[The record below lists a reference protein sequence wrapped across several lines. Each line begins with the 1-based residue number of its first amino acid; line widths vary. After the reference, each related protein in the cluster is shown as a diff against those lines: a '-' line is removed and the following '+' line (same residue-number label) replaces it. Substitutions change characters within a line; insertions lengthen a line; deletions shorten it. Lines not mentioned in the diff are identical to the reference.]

1 MTQMKKPKY
10 TKLIIA
16 LVLAGLSW
24 VLLSVFIFV
33 FLKEAFEFLKLFT
46 YLILSAFIG
55 AYAYFL
61 IIRKPF
67 FSSIFF
73 VIAYILSFYALYY
86 NAIHATDKISTYFVI
101 FICFAVL
108 ISFSVIDYLLD
119 RNHLQKKQIKAF
131 EKKSK

>member
-1 MTQMKKPKY
+1 MTQMKKPKD

-33 FLKEAFEFLKLFT
+33 FLKE
-46 YLILSAFIG
+46 
-55 AYAYFL
+55 
-61 IIRKPF
+61 PF

-108 ISFSVIDYLLD
+108 ISFSVIGYLLD
-119 RNHLQKKQIKAF
+119 RNHLQKNQPKAF
-131 EKKSK
+131 EKNLSKKKIYNKVQSIKIKQLSYSYIRVS